1 MVFSPN
7 CMRLKTPLNV
17 PTLIGD
23 FIVPKGVQQ
32 EFGGSRWIVRVPFGV
47 QALLDQL
54 IDQALSQATRNHV
67 VTMQI
72 GRKYAANNYGP

>member
-1 MVFSPN
+1 
-7 CMRLKTPLNV
+7 MRFKIPLIV

-32 EFGGSRWIVRVPFGV
+32 EFGGPRWIVRVPFGV

-72 GRKYAANNYGP
+72 GRKYSANNYGP